1 MIRIVWFKV
10 RRITNLIW
18 EWMRERNT
26 LRKALIE
33 RKITVHSRVKS
44 NFCLTVG
51 RNAEL
56 LQFCVTSLC
65 DWSRN
70 LTLLSQPIRSK
81 TEGFTLS
88 CYWLMIGPWDFLGFG
103 FCDTRSKTAPREL
116 TSVYEHQAIRKTVTP
131 RDRMFSVTGYW
142 PTCWRFMHNNWLL
155 TFYTCGGDRLSV
167 WK

>member
-1 MIRIVWFKV
+1 MSEKSQCIPELRAIFAWLSDVMRSCFSFALLRSVIGPEISHHSLNQSDPKLKP
-10 RRITNLIW
+10 ITTW
-18 EWMRERNT
+18 
-26 LRKALIE
+26 LRA
-33 RKITVHSRVKS
+33 VAC
-44 NFCLTVG
+44 FYF
-51 RNAEL
+51 EL
-56 LQFCVTSLC
+56 LL
-65 DWSRN
+65 
-70 LTLLSQPIRSK
+70 
-81 TEGFTLS
+81 
-88 CYWLMIGPWDFLGFG
+88 IGPWDFLGFG